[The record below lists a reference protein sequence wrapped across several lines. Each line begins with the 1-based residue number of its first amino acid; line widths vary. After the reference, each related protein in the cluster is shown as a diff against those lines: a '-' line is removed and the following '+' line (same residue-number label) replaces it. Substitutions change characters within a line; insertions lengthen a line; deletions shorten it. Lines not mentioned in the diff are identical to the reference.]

1 MKVLQLTEHYLP
13 FFGGVE
19 TVVHEICKRLI
30 RDGFEVEVVCEREK
44 ETVKHEIMDGVKV
57 HRVFGF
63 EPIKFKYNVGRV
75 APPMLLSTIRS
86 DADIVH
92 AHSYGFFPTWVS
104 LFTNKPTIV
113 TTHSDPSAKIYPLWD
128 LLREVPIRFCEHV
141 VATTEMEK
149 QHLICR
155 GVRPEN
161 ITVIPNGVAFPP
173 PEAPESNFSPMIF
186 CLARLDIAH
195 KGQDVLLK
203 AMPKVLSTIPEVRL
217 FIAGSGDD
225 LEKLRE
231 LAKKLGIEKNV
242 EFKGLVDQ
250 FSKNLYMKNCDVFCV
265 SPRTESFGV
274 VYLEAMAYGKPIV
287 TTNVGGIP
295 EVVGGCAVLVPPN
308 NPDLLAEELIE
319 ILTRREKAEK
329 YGSQGLKRAKLF
341 DWDAI
346 VQKYEQL
353 YMELRSYR
361 PIM

>member
-13 FFGGVE
+13 FSGGVE
-19 TVVHEICKRLI
+19 TCVHEICKRLVT
-30 RDGFEVEVVCEREK
+30 DGFEVEVVCEREK
-44 ETVKHEIMDGVKV
+44 ETAKHEIMDGVRV

-63 EPIKFKYNVGRV
+63 EPIKFKYGVGRV
-75 APPMLLSTIRS
+75 APTMLLSTIRS

-128 LLREVPIRFCEHV
+128 LLREVPIRLCDHV

-149 QHLICR
+149 QHLVYR
-155 GVRPEN
+155 GVRPGN
-161 ITVIPNGVAFPP
+161 ITVIPNGLAFPP
-173 PEAPESNFSPMIF
+173 PEAPEFDFSPMIF

-217 FIAGSGDD
+217 FIAGGGDD

-231 LAKKLGIEKNV
+231 LAKKLGIEKNI

-250 FSKNLYMKNCDVFCV
+250 FSKNVYMKNCDVFCV

-287 TTNVGGIP
+287 ATNVGGIP
-295 EVVGGCAVLVPPN
+295 EVLSGCGVLVPSN
-308 NPDLLAEELIE
+308 NPDLLAEALIE
-319 ILTRREKAEK
+319 ILTDRESAEEL
-329 YGSQGLKRAKLF
+329 GSRGLERVKQF
-341 DWDAI
+341 DWGVI
-346 VQKYEQL
+346 VKRYEQV
-353 YMELRSYR
+353 YMRLGV
-361 PIM
+361 